1 MTKYGQ
7 DKDEQL
13 QRFRNA
19 MQQRSWWTDQLK
31 TSKIIDSAWKIA
43 DTEFADL
50 RKLIDDFLS
59 GINNH
64 RPVKR
69 DSKSFTHS
77 STIIACYLKD
87 VEDDGCPVLESSE
100 AALLMS
106 QLLSKLTLRHYGQ
119 GQVVRKP
126 VNANLGLKVNRGNN
140 FSCLK
145 VLSIAYVLCSL
156 RLLML
161 KTEGQKHKQNSFLKS
176 YKNEI
181 QILANPWSA

>member
-50 RKLIDDFLS
+50 RKLMD
-59 GINNH
+59 
-64 RPVKR
+64 

-106 QLLSKLTLRHYGQ
+106 QLLSKLTL
-119 GQVVRKP
+119 KD
-126 VNANLGLKVNRGNN
+126 NSDFDKE
-140 FSCLK
+140 
-145 VLSIAYVLCSL
+145 
-156 RLLML
+156 M
-161 KTEGQKHKQNSFLKS
+161 KTERNQVKKQSETSSPGYIRKQVFALETNGSFVRRGPCNAALWM
-176 YKNEI
+176 EH
-181 QILANPWSA
+181 